1 MKAVEQLSMVSGP
14 SAERMFA
21 PGRFQ
26 VRLGQGGF
34 RNEQDV
40 PGTIRV
46 ESVARVS
53 AATPRAALREDPH
66 IACAHAGYN
75 IFRSAPLH

>member
-26 VRLGQGGF
+26 VRLGQSGF

-40 PGTIRV
+40 PRTIRV

-53 AATPRAALREDPH
+53 AATPGAALREEDPH
-66 IACAHAGYN
+66 VACGHAGYDW
-75 IFRSAPLH
+75 FSAN

>member
-1 MKAVEQLSMVSGP
+1 MVSGP

-26 VRLGQGGF
+26 VRLGQSGF

-53 AATPRAALREDPH
+53 AAREDPH
-66 IACAHAGYN
+66 IACAHAGYD
-75 IFRSAPLH
+75 FLRLESAALGRPCCCACTLG

>member
-34 RNEQDV
+34 RSEQDV
-40 PGTIRV
+40 PTTIRV
-46 ESVARVS
+46 E
-53 AATPRAALREDPH
+53 TD
-66 IACAHAGYN
+66 
-75 IFRSAPLH
+75 